1 MQNVAAFSQFAPAQ
15 RASTIELKKQVGFF
29 ADEELLNR
37 LFNGVPDVY
46 LILNEQRQIIFANKA
61 IVELLNVPDKH
72 SLYGLRPGEALD
84 CAHAVENIGGCGTTE
99 FCKMCG
105 AVNAILSS
113 LRGKETI
120 NECRITQRNG
130 NALDLR
136 VRATPL
142 DIGGQ
147 RFTTFAVSDIGHEKR
162 RKTLERLFFHD
173 ILNTA
178 GGLRGISELLQDA
191 SIEEMDELKGMVY
204 TLAERLVE
212 EIQTQRILTAAESEE
227 LGISP
232 VTLHSTELLH
242 QISTVYRN
250 HEVAQGRQIWI
261 DPDSHDLTFSSDLV
275 LLSRVLGNLLK
286 NALEATRPTD
296 SVTMGCT
303 STQDTVS
310 FWVHNPSFMSKSI
323 QLQLFQ
329 RSFTTKGVGRGLGT
343 YSIKLLTEKYLKGT
357 VSFTSTPENGTIFTV
372 CFPLH
377 LAVEQ

>member
-250 HEVAQGRQIWI
+250 HEVAQGR
-261 DPDSHDLTFSSDLV
+261 
-275 LLSRVLGNLLK
+275 
-286 NALEATRPTD
+286 
-296 SVTMGCT
+296 
-303 STQDTVS
+303 
-310 FWVHNPSFMSKSI
+310 
-323 QLQLFQ
+323 
-329 RSFTTKGVGRGLGT
+329 
-343 YSIKLLTEKYLKGT
+343 
-357 VSFTSTPENGTIFTV
+357 
-372 CFPLH
+372 
-377 LAVEQ
+377 